1 MAISIVTPIH
11 KKRVALWHKKDIPD
25 IVIVV
30 NGGAY
35 TSQDGSTHFSATRC
49 YDTSFK
55 QVGSECLNPTI
66 AQIMMARMC
75 PIILEDR
82 DKEKQVAIREFMK
95 IDQERS
101 LDLLRGLCRN
111 INTLDN
117 KICEM
122 IHESDQI
129 RKQKATMEYQL
140 EKIRINI
147 DRIKKANEELK
158 EDRGYVCTGDREKF
172 DEEQDR
178 KRKAE
183 ENLRE
188 QEEKKQ
194 RTITVGEEEEFTVV
208 EGPPEETREQK
219 LALQQQ
225 EIIQQQEILLQQ
237 KEQHII

>member
-1 MAISIVTPIH
+1 
-11 KKRVALWHKKDIPD
+11 
-25 IVIVV
+25 
-30 NGGAY
+30 
-35 TSQDGSTHFSATRC
+35 
-49 YDTSFK
+49 
-55 QVGSECLNPTI
+55 
-66 AQIMMARMC
+66 MARMC

-82 DKEKQVAIREFMK
+82 DKAKQVAIREFTK

-101 LDLLRGLCRN
+101 LNLLRGLCRN

-122 IHESDQI
+122 IHESDKI

-140 EKIRINI
+140 EKIGINI

-158 EDRGYVCTGDREKF
+158 EDRGYVGTGDREKF

-178 KRKAE
+178 KCKAE

-219 LALQQQ
+219 LA
-225 EIIQQQEILLQQ
+225 
-237 KEQHII
+237 